1 MWGVD
6 IFHSSSFYIVAKLLP
21 KMLKVKKFCV
31 SLSSVIRN
39 SLNNYV
45 FPFHCTLGV
54 KGSAVILACQGE
66 PFWSLLVLKKTT
78 IVRQFQAGRENA
90 SKSAIR
96 RSAELFER
104 LTVLRLE
111 KAGLIF
117 DWHHLKAPFFISLP
131 SCCFPW
137 KLFNVHRVGS
147 LPSAAGQTNSAFV
160 IFEEIAGGLEVKCL

>member
-1 MWGVD
+1 MLLFSWEPRHIYSFPLSYFWMLRDMYPIDDQINVILPFSSEICKMWGVD

-66 PFWSLLVLKKTT
+66 PF
-78 IVRQFQAGRENA
+78 
-90 SKSAIR
+90 
-96 RSAELFER
+96 
-104 LTVLRLE
+104 
-111 KAGLIF
+111 
-117 DWHHLKAPFFISLP
+117 
-131 SCCFPW
+131 
-137 KLFNVHRVGS
+137 
-147 LPSAAGQTNSAFV
+147 
-160 IFEEIAGGLEVKCL
+160 